1 MDISASGNVRN
12 RDHGICRAENTR
24 PRAARPRNAL
34 HAAGKFQDEGLIEE
48 TQTDGRKRSYRI
60 TEKGKAAFQDELA
73 RLKACVHDGEEENA

>member
-1 MDISASGNVRN
+1 M
-12 RDHGICRAENTR
+12 
-24 PRAARPRNAL
+24 
-34 HAAGKFQDEGLIEE
+34 IEE